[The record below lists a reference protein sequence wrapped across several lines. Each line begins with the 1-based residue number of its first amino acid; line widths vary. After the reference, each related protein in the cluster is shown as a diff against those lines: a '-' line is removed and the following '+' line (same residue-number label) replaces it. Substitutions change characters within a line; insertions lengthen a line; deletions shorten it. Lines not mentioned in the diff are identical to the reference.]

1 MRRPTSATAAR
12 STRATP
18 PEPEINVTPL
28 VDVVLVLLIIF
39 MVIAPN
45 LQEGTPVVMPEVRRV
60 DEQPLE
66 GALEVVLDANGQ
78 FHIDDAALSSVEMFE
93 SVAAARAVEP
103 ERPLV
108 LKADAALPYGTVR
121 DAFAALQRAGF
132 GTVSLKVAAEKDPE
146 ES

>member
-1 MRRPTSATAAR
+1 MRRPRSATAAR
-12 STRATP
+12 SKPARL

-45 LQEGTPVVMPEVRRV
+45 LQQGTPVTMPEVRRV
-60 DEQPLE
+60 DDDALE
-66 GALEVVLDANGQ
+66 GALEVVLDAKGQ
-78 FHIDDAALSSVEMFE
+78 YHIDDSALSSVEVFE
-93 SVAAARAVEP
+93 RVADARAEDP

-108 LKADAALPYGTVR
+108 LKADATLPYGAVR
-121 DAFAALQRAGF
+121 DAFAALQRAGV
-132 GTVSLKVAAEKDPE
+132 GTISLKVTAQDGE